1 MFLFNMVIRKA
12 VSCKMLR
19 PLEFRICLCA
29 MLLLH
34 TVELFVRYMLLL
46 HTVELFVRYVVIA
59 YCGTVCALCC
69 YCILWNSLCV
79 MLLLHTV
86 ELFVRYVVIAYCAT
100 VVVELAEIFQTNNF
114 TDLKTAI

>member
-1 MFLFNMVIRKA
+1 
-12 VSCKMLR
+12 
-19 PLEFRICLCA
+19 
-29 MLLLH
+29 
-34 TVELFVRYMLLL
+34 
-46 HTVELFVRYVVIA
+46 
-59 YCGTVCALCC
+59 
-69 YCILWNSLCV
+69 